1 MKSTQLKV
9 SRTWNSMMNSI
20 KLEGKNGLFTPASY
34 SHVYNLK
41 TVEQSNDK
49 GTWYGWT
56 ISKVGP
62 VQDKNLYA
70 AAKSFAESC
79 KSGDVKTKH
88 SEGETESKDSV
99 PF

>member
-1 MKSTQLKV
+1 M
-9 SRTWNSMMNSI
+9 
-20 KLEGKNGLFTPASY
+20 
-34 SHVYNLK
+34 YNLK

-56 ISKVGP
+56 VSKVGP

-70 AAKSFAESC
+70 AAKSFAVSC

-88 SEGETESKDSV
+88 SEGESKSEDEV

>member
-1 MKSTQLKV
+1 
-9 SRTWNSMMNSI
+9 MMNSI

-34 SHVYNLK
+34 SHVYKLS
-41 TVEQSNDK
+41 TVQQSNDK
-49 GTWYGWT
+49 GTWFGWN
-56 ISKVGP
+56 IEKVGP

-88 SEGETESKDSV
+88 SEGEAKSEDEV

>member
-1 MKSTQLKV
+1 MMK
-9 SRTWNSMMNSI
+9 SI

-56 ISKVGP
+56 VSKVGP
-62 VQDKNLYA
+62 VQDKTLYA
-70 AAKSFAESC
+70 SAKSFAESC
-79 KSGDVKTKH
+79 RNGDVKTKH
-88 SEGETESKDSV
+88 SEGESKSEEET